1 VDIAAEQLREL
12 LENFDLWVANEK
24 KYVSL
29 PHKQKLKRNMSFTE
43 KANQIFGQAI
53 RDYHLK
59 DHVDTPINNPYD
71 RDSIEFSLYLKCWI
85 DTVQWHLEDIIRD
98 PHIDPAE
105 ALGLKR
111 RIDRS
116 NQDRTDL
123 VEEIDSYF
131 RRLYADVNVLPE
143 ARLNT
148 ESPAWAVDRLSI
160 LALKIWH
167 MKEQTERTDADAEH
181 IAKCKAKLDV
191 LLEQQV
197 DLSTAI
203 DQLLEDIEAGRKYMK
218 VYRQMKMY
226 NDPATNP
233 ILYKK

>member
-1 VDIAAEQLREL
+1 
-12 LENFDLWVANEK
+12 
-24 KYVSL
+24 
-29 PHKQKLKRNMSFTE
+29 MSFT
-43 KANQIFGQAI
+43 KQANQIFNRAI
-53 RDYHLK
+53 NDYHLT
-59 DHVDTPINNPYD
+59 DDVNTPIRNPYQK
-71 RDSIEFSLYLKCWI
+71 DSIEHSLYLKCWI
-85 DTVQWHLEDIIRD
+85 DTVQWHYEDIIRD
-98 PHIDPAE
+98 PHIDPVE
-105 ALGLKR
+105 ALALKR

-131 RRLYADVNVLPE
+131 RQLYSGVEVLPD

-160 LALKIWH
+160 LALKIYH
-167 MKEQTERTDADAEH
+167 MKEQVERKDAEPEH
-181 IAKCKAKLDV
+181 IAKCQAKLDV
-191 LLEQQV
+191 LLEQQN
-197 DLSTAI
+197 DLSLAI

-233 ILYKK
+233 ILYNQK